1 MGPAVILIPLL
12 ALGLGAAA
20 TAAAKKKKTTT
31 ATPSTS
37 TTSLPASLTV
47 PTVNAPTDVAAMVTS
62 AINSGN
68 PETMRRVAVAIGGS
82 YPTEAMLLNQ
92 TADNLQP
99 LLDQWHASTLAEA
112 QQAEAQQAAV
122 AAAQQA
128 AAAAASTG
136 APPVVQVAAAQ
147 GAAAQ
152 TVQAA
157 AAQAAAE
164 PPLVTAIQSPGVIPS
179 STAGEPPLTSP
190 SAAAMQQAM
199 AAPAQALQAAQAAG
213 TAALAA
219 GATPTQAILAAQ
231 NAATIAASP
240 AVNAIVASA
249 AAATAAQTPITTTG
263 VPVVPMPQAPLA
275 TPVTSSTPATN
286 GGRALAADMAKALL
300 VAKKGTS
307 SEPRA
312 LVQAFQTQERL
323 EQTDGSY
330 GFETAMALADRYGI
344 VPPKPLYWGKK
355 GGAAS
360 LPAKQ
365 KQNYSAHL
373 LVLASQDPQR
383 ADEWRA
389 AAKV

>member
-1 MGPAVILIPLL
+1 MGPAVILVPLL

-20 TAAAKKKKTTT
+20 TAAVKKKKTTT
-31 ATPSTS
+31 ATSQP
-37 TTSLPASLTV
+37 LPTSLTV
-47 PTVNAPTDVAAMVTS
+47 PPVNAPADVAAMVTS

-82 YPTEAMLLNQ
+82 YATEAQLLNQ

-99 LLDQWHASTLAEA
+99 LLDQWGASTLAEA
-112 QQAEAQQAAV
+112 QKAEAQQAAL

-128 AAAAASTG
+128 AVAAASTG
-136 APPVVQVAAAQ
+136 APPVAQVAAAQ

-179 STAGEPPLTSP
+179 KPTEPPLASP

-240 AVNAIVASA
+240 AVNAIVQSA
-249 AAATAAQTPITTTG
+249 AAATAAQPAITTSG
-263 VPVVPMPQAPLA
+263 VPVVPMPTAPMA
-275 TPVTSSTPATN
+275 TPVTSTTPATN
-286 GGRALAADMAKALL
+286 GGRALAADMAKALRT
-300 VAKKGTS
+300 AKKGTT

-323 EQTDGSY
+323 EQSDGSY

-344 VPPKPLYWGKK
+344 VPPKPFYWGKK
-355 GGAAS
+355 GGPAS

-365 KQNYSAHL
+365 KQTYSAHL

>member
-1 MGPAVILIPLL
+1 
-12 ALGLGAAA
+12 
-20 TAAAKKKKTTT
+20 
-31 ATPSTS
+31 
-37 TTSLPASLTV
+37 
-47 PTVNAPTDVAAMVTS
+47 
-62 AINSGN
+62 
-68 PETMRRVAVAIGGS
+68 
-82 YPTEAMLLNQ
+82 MLLNQ

-179 STAGEPPLTSP
+179 KPTEPPLASP

-231 NAATIAASP
+231 NAATLAASP
-240 AVNAIVASA
+240 AVNAIVQSA

-263 VPVVPMPQAPLA
+263 VPVVPMPTAPMA
-275 TPVTSSTPATN
+275 TPVTSTTPATN
-286 GGRALAADMAKALL
+286 GGRALAADMAKALRT
-300 VAKKGTS
+300 AKKGTT

-344 VPPKPLYWGKK
+344 VPPKPFYWGKK
-355 GGAAS
+355 GGPAS

-365 KQNYSAHL
+365 KQTYSAHL

>member
-1 MGPAVILIPLL
+1 MGPAVILVPLL
-12 ALGLGAAA
+12 ALGLGVAA
-20 TAAAKKKKTTT
+20 TAAAKKKKATPATPATTT
-31 ATPSTS
+31 PLP
-37 TTSLPASLTV
+37 TSLAV
-47 PTVNAPTDVAAMVTS
+47 PPVNAPADIAAMVTS

-68 PETMRRVAVAIGGS
+68 PETMRRVAAAIGGS
-82 YPTEAMLLNQ
+82 YATEAMLLNQ

-99 LLDQWHASTLAEA
+99 LLDQWHVSTLAEA
-112 QQAEAQQAAV
+112 QKAEAQQAAL

-128 AAAAASTG
+128 AVAAASTG

-164 PPLVTAIQSPGVIPS
+164 PPLATAIQSPGVIPS
-179 STAGEPPLTSP
+179 KPTEPPLASP

-199 AAPAQALQAAQAAG
+199 AAPAQALQAAQTAG

-219 GATPTQAILAAQ
+219 GATPAQAILAAQ

-240 AVNAIVASA
+240 AVNAIVQSA
-249 AAATAAQTPITTTG
+249 AAATAAQAPITTTG
-263 VPVVPMPQAPLA
+263 TPVVPMPQAPLA
-275 TPVTSSTPATN
+275 IPVTSSTPPTN
-286 GGRALAADMAKALL
+286 GGRALAADMARALL
-300 VAKKGTS
+300 IGKKGTS

-323 EQTDGSY
+323 AQTDGSY

-344 VPPKPLYWGKK
+344 VPPKPYYWGKK
-355 GGAAS
+355 GGPAS

-365 KQNYSAHL
+365 KQTYSAHL
-373 LVLASQDPQR
+373 MVLASQDPQR
-383 ADEWRA
+383 ADEWKS